1 MYASYYTYGGAL
13 ALALDLR
20 SQFNT
25 SLDQYMR
32 ELWKRFGKTEK
43 PYSIADL

>member
-1 MYASYYTYGGAL
+1 MYASYNTYGGAL
-13 ALALDLR
+13 TLALDLR